1 MKSKTVRMY
10 GDDSAIEQYSQE
22 PGVSI
27 TVVALNINEAAAI
40 KVLVN
45 RLRAELAEGRSTH
58 LMTVAEAEALDNK
71 LKKYVSYEPL
81 N

>member
-1 MKSKTVRMY
+1 MKSKTVRIF
-10 GDDSAIEQYSQE
+10 GEDSAVEQYSQK

-27 TVVALNINEAAAI
+27 TVVALDITEAVAI
-40 KVLVN
+40 RVLVN
-45 RLRAELAEGRSTH
+45 RFRAELAEGRSTH
-58 LMTVAEAEALDNK
+58 LMTAAEAEALDNK